1 MVRDSVELT
10 QFFLLVGK
18 VNVYVSIAVYSQLE
32 VSKFQLLLLTTVL
45 DSHSVDG
52 GEVLLQ
58 PEVYW
63 MFLLFSKDR
72 VNH

>member
-32 VSKFQLLLLTTVL
+32 VSKFQLLLLATVL

-58 PEVYW
+58 PEVCW